1 MVGPVGRRSTGK
13 GNKGSRRMPLYQLRK
28 GKTEKTVL
36 FIHVP
41 KTGGTAIETYFRAI
55 GFAGYFDPPTYMP
68 VRPYLKVPP
77 THYDYGVLKRLYN
90 LDALYSFAVV
100 RHPVRRMV
108 SEYKWALEKSTVAA
122 TLAGM
127 SFADY
132 LTFMF
137 EQYRRDENVA
147 AGHFKPQVRFVG
159 DKVSKIFKYEAGL
172 ENIIAHVLKDVGLA
186 FEGQVRL
193 PVVNHTAERK
203 VEQSAE
209 VIDLIREFYAEDFT
223 AFGYNS
229 EGMG

>member
-1 MVGPVGRRSTGK
+1 
-13 GNKGSRRMPLYQLRK
+13 MPLYQLRK

-209 VIDLIREFYAEDFT
+209 GIDLIREFYAEDFT

>member
-1 MVGPVGRRSTGK
+1 
-13 GNKGSRRMPLYQLRK
+13 MPLYQLRK

-172 ENIIAHVLKDVGLA
+172 ENIIGHVLRDVGLSI
-186 FEGQVRL
+186 ERQVKL
-193 PVVNHTAERK
+193 PVVNNTSDRK
-203 VEQSAE
+203 VVPSAE
-209 VIDLIREFYAEDFT
+209 DIELIKEFYAEDFK
-223 AFGYNS
+223 AFGYGND
-229 EGMG
+229 GPAKLI

>member
-1 MVGPVGRRSTGK
+1 
-13 GNKGSRRMPLYQLRK
+13 MPLYQLRK

-108 SEYKWALEKSTVAA
+108 SEYRWALEKSTASEK
-122 TLAGM
+122 LSKMDFGQ
-127 SFADY
+127 Y
-132 LTFMF
+132 LRFMF
-137 EQYRRDENVA
+137 EQFKRDENLA
-147 AGHFKPQVRFVG
+147 SGHFKPQVRFVG
-159 DKVSKIFKYEAGL
+159 EKVSKIFKYEAGL
-172 ENIIAHVLKDVGLA
+172 ENIIKHVMKDVG
-186 FEGQVRL
+186 FMIDGQVRL
-193 PVVNHTAERK
+193 PTVNNTSPRK
-203 VEQSAE
+203 VVPTEGDIA
-209 VIDLIREFYAEDFT
+209 LIREAFAEDFT
-223 AFGYNS
+223 AFGYTDDMES
-229 EGMG
+229 ATSPTA

>member
-1 MVGPVGRRSTGK
+1 
-13 GNKGSRRMPLYQLRK
+13 MPLYQLRK
-28 GKTEKTVL
+28 GETEKSFL

-41 KTGGTAIETYFRAI
+41 KTGGTAIETYFRGI
-55 GFAGYFDPPTYMP
+55 GLAGYFDPPTYMP

-77 THYDYGVLKRLYN
+77 AHYDYGVLNRLYN

-108 SEYKWALEKSTVAA
+108 SEYKWALEKSNA
-122 TLAGM
+122 TAKLAGM

-132 LTFMF
+132 LAFMF

-172 ENIIAHVLKDVGLA
+172 ESIIGHVLQDVGLR
-186 FEGQVRL
+186 FDGQVKL
-193 PVVNHTAERK
+193 PVVNNTSGDK
-203 VEQSAE
+203 VVPTPDE
-209 VIDLIREFYAEDFT
+209 VGAIRAFYAEDFA
-223 AFGYNS
+223 AFGYEATEPEES
-229 EGMG
+229 RV

>member
-1 MVGPVGRRSTGK
+1 
-13 GNKGSRRMPLYQLRK
+13 MPLYQLRK
-28 GKTEKTVL
+28 GETEKTVL

-77 THYDYGVLKRLYN
+77 AHYDYGVVNRLYK

-172 ENIIAHVLKDVGLA
+172 ENIISHVLRDVGLK
-186 FEGQVRL
+186 FDGQVNL
-193 PVVNHTAERK
+193 PVVNNSSGGKIVPTD
-203 VEQSAE
+203 VEIEA
-209 VIDLIREFYAEDFT
+209 IREFYAEDFD
-223 AFGYNS
+223 AFGYEPTVQEES
-229 EGMG
+229 RT

>member
-1 MVGPVGRRSTGK
+1 
-13 GNKGSRRMPLYQLRK
+13 MPLYQLRK